1 MINAFQF
8 KRMMKKS
15 SLGIDTDIDIDIDD
29 LFPKLQGSDEYR

>member
-15 SLGIDTDIDIDIDD
+15 SLGIDTDIDD
-29 LFPKLQGSDEYR
+29 LFPKLQGTDEYR